1 MAETQNTEAGLTKKV
16 WQIADI
22 MAGAGVGFTDY
33 LTQLTYLLFLK
44 MDDERVNFIGEASA
58 IPDGYRWSDLCKET
72 GEDLRDQYQQT
83 LEVLSKE
90 PGLVGTIFTKATN
103 KIELPVYL
111 EKLVSFIDQEQW
123 LLMDGDVKGALYESI
138 LQKNGQDKKSGAGQY
153 FTPRPLIDAIVDV
166 VNPKI
171 GETVTDP
178 ACGTGGFLL
187 SAFTHMERQS
197 RDEKELLF
205 LRNKALRGN
214 DITPLV
220 VTMGSMNMYL
230 HGVGLNSS
238 PISCQDSLLLEPK
251 DLTKVVLANPPF
263 GARAAGSI
271 EIHRPDFVVATKNNQ
286 LNFVQHIMSL
296 LELNGRAGV
305 VLPDNVLFERE
316 GKAIR
321 EALLTKFN
329 LHTILRLPTGIF
341 YAQGVQTNVLFFTK
355 GEPTQDVWYYDY
367 RTDVKHTLVS
377 NPLTRKH
384 LDDFVACYCT
394 DDMSKRKETYDKD
407 TNPNGRWRK
416 YSAKELLNRDLV
428 NLDITWMTEAK
439 SEEETLTMD
448 EVFERMEERVKIIQ
462 EAFDKLKKELR
473 HEF

>member
-58 IPDGYRWSDLCKET
+58 IPAGYRWSDLCKET

-187 SAFTHMERQS
+187 SAFSHMERQS

-316 GKAIR
+316 GKAVR
-321 EALLTKFN
+321 EALLKKFN

-384 LDDFVACYCT
+384 LDDFVACYCA

-448 EVFERMEERVKIIQ
+448 EVFKRMEERVKIIQ
-462 EAFDKLKKELR
+462 EAFDKLKKELQ
-473 HEF
+473 E

>member
-44 MDDERVNFIGEASA
+44 MDDERVNFIGETSA
-58 IPDGYRWSDLCKET
+58 IPTGYRWSDLCKET

-316 GKAIR
+316 GKAVR

-384 LDDFVACYCT
+384 LDDFVACYCA

-448 EVFERMEERVKIIQ
+448 EVFKRMEERVKIIQ

-473 HEF
+473 HEL

>member
-58 IPDGYRWSDLCKET
+58 IPAGYRWSDLCKET

-187 SAFTHMERQS
+187 SAFSHMERQS

-316 GKAIR
+316 GKAVR
-321 EALLTKFN
+321 EALLKKFN

-473 HEF
+473 HEL

>member
-58 IPDGYRWSDLCKET
+58 IPAGYRWSDLCKET

-316 GKAIR
+316 GKAVR
-321 EALLTKFN
+321 EALLKKFN

-384 LDDFVACYCT
+384 LDDFVACYCA

-462 EAFDKLKKELR
+462 ESFDKLKKELR
-473 HEF
+473 HEL

>member
-58 IPDGYRWSDLCKET
+58 IPAGYRWSDLCKET

-187 SAFTHMERQS
+187 SAFSHMERQS

-305 VLPDNVLFERE
+305 VLSDNVLFERE
-316 GKAIR
+316 GKAVR
-321 EALLTKFN
+321 EALLKKFN

-384 LDDFVACYCT
+384 LDDFVACYCA

-473 HEF
+473 HEL

>member
-58 IPDGYRWSDLCKET
+58 IPAGYRWSDLCKET

-187 SAFTHMERQS
+187 SAFSHMERQS

-316 GKAIR
+316 GKAVR
-321 EALLTKFN
+321 EALLKKFN

-384 LDDFVACYCT
+384 LDDFVACYCA

-462 EAFDKLKKELR
+462 ESFDKLKKELR
-473 HEF
+473 HEL

>member
-44 MDDERVNFIGEASA
+44 MDDERVNFIGETSA
-58 IPDGYRWSDLCKET
+58 IPTGYRWSDLCKET

-251 DLTKVVLANPPF
+251 ALTKVVLANPPF

-316 GKAIR
+316 GKAVR
-321 EALLTKFN
+321 EALLKKFN

-384 LDDFVACYCT
+384 LDDFVACYCS
-394 DDMSKRKETYDKD
+394 DDMSKRKETYDKE

-416 YSAKELLNRDLV
+416 YSAEELLKRDLV
-428 NLDITWMTEAK
+428 NLDVTWMTEAK

-473 HEF
+473 HEL

>member
-58 IPDGYRWSDLCKET
+58 IPAGYRWSDLCKET

-187 SAFTHMERQS
+187 SAFSHMERQS

-316 GKAIR
+316 GKAVR
-321 EALLTKFN
+321 EALLKKFN

-384 LDDFVACYCT
+384 LDDFVACYCA

-416 YSAKELLNRDLV
+416 YSAKEILNRDLV

-473 HEF
+473 HEL

>member
-58 IPDGYRWSDLCKET
+58 IPAGYRWSDLCKET

-316 GKAIR
+316 GKAVR
-321 EALLTKFN
+321 EALLKKFN

-384 LDDFVACYCT
+384 LDDFVACYCA

-416 YSAKELLNRDLV
+416 YSAKEILNRDLV

-473 HEF
+473 HEL

>member
-58 IPDGYRWSDLCKET
+58 IPAGYRWSDLCKET

-187 SAFTHMERQS
+187 SAFSHMERQS

-316 GKAIR
+316 GKAVR
-321 EALLTKFN
+321 EALLKKFN

-384 LDDFVACYCT
+384 LDDFVACYCA

-416 YSAKELLNRDLV
+416 YSAKEILNRDLV

-448 EVFERMEERVKIIQ
+448 EVFKRMEERVKIIQ

-473 HEF
+473 HEL

>member
-58 IPDGYRWSDLCKET
+58 IPAGYRWSDLCKET

-187 SAFTHMERQS
+187 SAFSHMERQS

-316 GKAIR
+316 GKAVR
-321 EALLTKFN
+321 EALLKKFN

-384 LDDFVACYCT
+384 LDDFVACYCA

-448 EVFERMEERVKIIQ
+448 EVFKRMEERVKIIQ

-473 HEF
+473 HEL

>member
-58 IPDGYRWSDLCKET
+58 IPAGYRWSDLCKET

-187 SAFTHMERQS
+187 SAFSHMERQS

-316 GKAIR
+316 GKAVR
-321 EALLTKFN
+321 EALLKKFN

-384 LDDFVACYCT
+384 LDDFVACYCA

-473 HEF
+473 HEL

>member
-58 IPDGYRWSDLCKET
+58 IPAGYRWSDLCKET

-187 SAFTHMERQS
+187 SAFSHMERQS
-197 RDEKELLF
+197 HDEKELLF

-316 GKAIR
+316 GKAVR

-384 LDDFVACYCT
+384 LDDFVACYCA

-416 YSAKELLNRDLV
+416 YSAKEILNRDLV

-473 HEF
+473 HEL

>member
-58 IPDGYRWSDLCKET
+58 IPAGYRWSDLCKET

-187 SAFTHMERQS
+187 SAFSHMERQS

-316 GKAIR
+316 GKAVR

-384 LDDFVACYCT
+384 LDDFVACYCA

-416 YSAKELLNRDLV
+416 YSAKEILNRDLV

-473 HEF
+473 HEL